1 MAKRKSTRRQPQQYP
16 WEQIE
21 GATGASDANSGAGSG
36 SGVPSGDLAMRVGD
50 EVTRGNVSR
59 DRRKLFPE
67 RYGPRPGTAQTKAK
81 PKASAKPAKKARRP
95 AKATKPAARK
105 RSK

>member
-1 MAKRKSTRRQPQQYP
+1 MAKRKAARQQQPQQYP

-21 GATGASDANSGAGSG
+21 GATGASDADSGAGSG

-50 EVTRGNVSR
+50 EVTRGNVNR

-67 RYGPRPGTAQTKAK
+67 RFGKRPGTAGKKQS
-81 PKASAKPAKKARRP
+81 PKKSR
-95 AKATKPAARK
+95 ATAAKPAARK
-105 RSK
+105 KRSKK

>member
-1 MAKRKSTRRQPQQYP
+1 MAKRKAGREPQPQQYP

-21 GATGASDANSGAGSG
+21 GATGASDANSGAGGG

-50 EVTRGNVSR
+50 EVTRGNVER
-59 DRRKLFPE
+59 DKRKLFPE
-67 RYGPRPGTAQTKAK
+67 RPGKRPGTGKGK
-81 PKASAKPAKKARRP
+81 PATAKKARRGP
-95 AKATKPAARK
+95 AKRTKSDGRK